1 MGSVRKQHLNGAGG
15 GTCLG
20 WRAQWAGSLHKR
32 QQARQACER
41 GGRGV
46 HAAICL
52 KEGGGSISNFRSK
65 EGQPQHGEVIMRW
78 SSTRVMKDSWRQ
90 GSFHGCAS
98 SREERPGG
106 ALLHLYYSRGG
117 AFQTPPLWSK
127 LQNCG
132 EIFQEV
138 FFYSISRISY

>member
-1 MGSVRKQHLNGAGG
+1 MALAEELVWAGG
-15 GTCLG
+15 HNGPAVCTKDSRG
-20 WRAQWAGSLHKR
+20 
-32 QQARQACER
+32 

-65 EGQPQHGEVIMRW
+65 EGQPQHGEVIMCW
-78 SSTRVMKDSWRQ
+78 SLTRVMKDSWRQ

-117 AFQTPPLWSK
+117 RWSLPDAASLEL

-138 FFYSISRISY
+138 FFFSISRIGY

>member
-1 MGSVRKQHLNGAGG
+1 MGRRVCTKDSRGG
-15 GTCLG
+15 G
-20 WRAQWAGSLHKR
+20 
-32 QQARQACER
+32 R

-65 EGQPQHGEVIMRW
+65 EGQPQHGEVIMRC

-117 AFQTPPLWSK
+117 SWSLPDAASTEL

-132 EIFQEV
+132 EIFSGSV
-138 FFYSISRISY
+138 FYSISRIGY